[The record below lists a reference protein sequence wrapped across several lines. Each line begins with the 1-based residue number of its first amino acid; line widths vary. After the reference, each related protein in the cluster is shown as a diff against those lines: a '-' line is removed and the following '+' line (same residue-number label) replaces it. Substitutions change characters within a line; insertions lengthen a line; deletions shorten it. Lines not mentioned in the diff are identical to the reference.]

1 MTEKSWRLDRLSAL
15 ADEWMAEREIFLS
28 SMHAYLHSHL
38 QHNTQPTLQALTPA
52 TYAHDSAAMSK
63 RLCDFVRKMEGTAW
77 YSLRSPERMSA
88 FQHEIDDVFAAAA
101 TADAQRLGEL
111 EPPPEYAAAHDA
123 LRRAIGLEHHI
134 LQILK
139 ELQGQSEF
147 GVLLFTRRLVS
158 QIKYLLYPVRNRLPV
173 WQAYWLLD
181 AVDVGT
187 CEPAEPHPA
196 SGIQRRDIEEHR
208 GVYSSYVPEYYSAD
222 HAWPLI
228 LSMHGGSGNDEDF
241 LWTWLKYAKSRG
253 YLLISA
259 KSFGPT
265 WHAWDTDS
273 LLLILEDMQ
282 ARYNVDP
289 SRILLTGL
297 SDGGSFTYE
306 VGFAHPERFA
316 GLAIVAG
323 ILRPHHRSPQASQL
337 PVYIAHG
344 EQDQLFPI
352 AFIRAVARN
361 LREWGHDVTFHEIP
375 GFGHSYPPGE
385 NHAILDWFTTQ
396 SSAGSPS

>member
-1 MTEKSWRLDRLSAL
+1 MTEKSWRLDRLGAL

-28 SMHAYLHSHL
+28 SMHAYLYSHL

-52 TYAHDSAAMSK
+52 IYAHDSAAMSK

-88 FQHEIDDVFAAAA
+88 FQHEIDDAFGAAA

-158 QIKYLLYPVRNRLPV
+158 QIKYLLYPVRHRLPV

-181 AVDVGT
+181 DVDVST

-196 SGIQRRDIEEHR
+196 SGIQRCDSEEHR

-222 HAWPLI
+222 HTWPLI

-273 LLLILEDMQ
+273 VLLILEDMQ

-297 SDGGSFTYE
+297 SDGGSFAYE
-306 VGFAHPERFA
+306 VGFAHPERFT
-316 GLAIVAG
+316 GLAVVAG

-361 LREWGHDVTFHEIP
+361 LREWGHGVTYHEIP
-375 GFGHSYPPGE
+375 GFGHSYPPGANE
-385 NHAILDWFTTQ
+385 AILDWFTTQ
-396 SSAGSPS
+396 SAAGSPS

>member
-1 MTEKSWRLDRLSAL
+1 MTEKSWRLDRLGAL
-15 ADEWMAEREIFLS
+15 ADEWMAEREFFLS
-28 SMHAYLHSHL
+28 SMHAYLDSHL
-38 QHNTQPTLQALTPA
+38 QNNTPPALQSLTPEA
-52 TYAHDSAAMSK
+52 YAHANASMSE
-63 RLCDFVRKMEGTAW
+63 RLCDFVRKIDGTAG
-77 YSLRSPERMSA
+77 YTLRSPGRMRA
-88 FQHEIDDVFAAAA
+88 FQHEIDDAFGAAAV
-101 TADAQRLGEL
+101 ADAQHLGEL
-111 EPPPEYAAAHDA
+111 EPPLEYAAAHGA

-139 ELQGQSEF
+139 ELQGQFEF

-158 QIKYLLYPVRNRLPV
+158 QIKYLLYPVRSRLPV
-173 WQAYWLLD
+173 WQAYWLMD
-181 AVDVGT
+181 AADVSA

-196 SGIQRRDIEEHR
+196 SGIQRHDIEAHR

-222 HAWPLI
+222 RAWPLI

-273 LLLILEDMQ
+273 VLLILEDMQ
-282 ARYNVDP
+282 ARYNVDA

-297 SDGGSFTYE
+297 SDGGSFAYE

-316 GLAIVAG
+316 GLAVVAG

-337 PVYIAHG
+337 PVYMAHG

-361 LREWGHDVTFHEIP
+361 LQAWGHDVTYHEMP
-375 GFGHSYPPGE
+375 DFGHAYPPGE
-385 NHAILDWFTTQ
+385 NRAILDWFAMQTA
-396 SSAGSPS
+396 SSSPS

>member
-1 MTEKSWRLDRLSAL
+1 MMEQSWRLDRLSAL
-15 ADEWMAEREIFLS
+15 TDEWMAEREIFLS
-28 SMHAYLHSHL
+28 AMHAYLHSHL
-38 QHNTQPTLQALTPA
+38 QHHTQPARRSIPPEAYTHEGAA
-52 TYAHDSAAMSK
+52 ISA
-63 RLCDFVRKMEGTAW
+63 RLCAFVRKMEGATR
-77 YSLRSPERMSA
+77 YSLRSPERMRA
-88 FQHEIDDVFAAAA
+88 FQHEVDTTFGAVASAA
-101 TADAQRLGEL
+101 AQRLGEL
-111 EPPPEYAAAHDA
+111 EPPPEYAVAHDA
-123 LRRAIGLEHHI
+123 LRRAIGLEHHV

-158 QIKYLLYPVRNRLPV
+158 QINYLLYPVRQHFPA

-181 AVDVGT
+181 DADASA

-196 SGIQRRDIEEHR
+196 SGIQRYDIEAHR
-208 GVYSSYVPEYYSAD
+208 GVYSSYVPEYYSAER
-222 HAWPLI
+222 AWPLI

-273 LLLILEDMQ
+273 VLLILEDMQ

-297 SDGGSFTYE
+297 SDGGSFAYE

-316 GLAIVAG
+316 GLAVVAG

-361 LREWGHDVTFHEIP
+361 LREWGHDVTYHEIP